1 MSINRASKFRAA
13 YWAHGPHQDCAPK
26 EVQNLKFSVEDFYIL
41 ESPDSDCGCNHM
53 ISITF
58 FIQA

>member
-1 MSINRASKFRAA
+1 M
-13 YWAHGPHQDCAPK
+13 
-26 EVQNLKFSVEDFYIL
+26 KFSVEDFYIL